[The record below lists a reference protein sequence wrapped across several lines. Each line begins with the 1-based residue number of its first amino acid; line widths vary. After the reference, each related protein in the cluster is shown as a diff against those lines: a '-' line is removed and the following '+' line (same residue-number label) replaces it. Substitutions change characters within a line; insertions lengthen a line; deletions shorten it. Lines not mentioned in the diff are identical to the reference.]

1 LEKIPRVSEQHRTTG
16 LPLSQKGLTSETP
29 RRILKRLHV
38 LNFNDK
44 HITRLG
50 SLNLKGSS
58 EVVDLGQVYV
68 ADVVC
73 RIIVLDLAASPV
85 DTLDLY
91 CLAVLDRSRERNCW
105 YD

>member
-1 LEKIPRVSEQHRTTG
+1 MWSTI
-16 LPLSQKGLTSETP
+16 LPLMITLTSESP
-29 RRILKRLHV
+29 RRVLKRLHV
-38 LNFNDK
+38 LNFDNK

-50 SLNLKGSS
+50 SLDLERSS
-58 EVVDLGQVYV
+58 EVVDLSQVYV

-91 CLAVLDRSRERNCW
+91 CLTVLDRSCEGDC
-105 YD
+105 